1 VVQAEVSVSET
12 DACRGGL
19 SGSASIPVLAVQ
31 LQRSS
36 EESSRCQSLQ
46 GTSYTKRSDRD
57 PVLTLDPA
65 RSDRNVSAA
74 QRDIAS
80 DPNGRT

>member
-12 DACRGGL
+12 DACRVGL
-19 SGSASIPVLAVQ
+19 SGSASIPVPAVK

-36 EESSRCQSLQ
+36 EESSRCRSLQ

-57 PVLTLDPA
+57 LVLTLDPA

-74 QRDIAS
+74 ELGQ
-80 DPNGRT
+80 